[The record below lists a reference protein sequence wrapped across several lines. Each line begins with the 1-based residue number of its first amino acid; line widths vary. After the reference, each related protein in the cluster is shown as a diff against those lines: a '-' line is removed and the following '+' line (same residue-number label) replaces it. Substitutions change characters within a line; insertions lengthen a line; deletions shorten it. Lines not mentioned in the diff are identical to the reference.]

1 MLRLAITFLAVV
13 RYKIWIHT
21 GAVDSAEPDSDA
33 HIYLCLYGERGD
45 TGKRVIS
52 FMESDH
58 KEKFQEGQVI
68 FKKANTSD
76 NNNCINQWQI
86 QDFSVRGAKLSF
98 GQNFPKKLHEN

>member
-1 MLRLAITFLAVV
+1 MLQLTILFLAVI

-21 GAVDSAEPDSDA
+21 GAVHSAEPDSDA

-68 FKKANTSD
+68 FKKSEYFR
-76 NNNCINQWQI
+76 QQ
-86 QDFSVRGAKLSF
+86 
-98 GQNFPKKLHEN
+98 

>member
-1 MLRLAITFLAVV
+1 MKSLFRHYATV
-13 RYKIWIHT
+13 RNNVSCSREVQDLDSHW
-21 GAVDSAEPDSDA
+21 AVDSAEPDSDA

-68 FKKANTSD
+68 FKKSKYFR
-76 NNNCINQWQI
+76 QQ
-86 QDFSVRGAKLSF
+86 
-98 GQNFPKKLHEN
+98 

>member
-1 MLRLAITFLAVV
+1 MISPFYYHSRFAIPFLAVV

-45 TGKRVIS
+45 SGKRVIS

-68 FKKANTSD
+68 KRTKYFR
-76 NNNCINQWQI
+76 QQ
-86 QDFSVRGAKLSF
+86 
-98 GQNFPKKLHEN
+98 